1 VIDAARKAIED
12 KTIDSYSLKYGGPGF
27 IVTVAKGKN
36 DGVGQA
42 ETEEK
47 AYQAALRDLKKD

>member
-1 VIDAARKAIED
+1 MDD
-12 KTIDSYSLKYGGPGF
+12 KTIDSYALKYGGPGF
-27 IVTVAKGKN
+27 IVTVSKGKN